1 MVSTVFTLVAATRT
15 STCPAL
21 AQDLIE
27 GSFDLA
33 LRSAA
38 LADSSLKCRKL
49 ADDRRVLCASPG
61 YLDQRGIPLH
71 PDHLAG
77 HQLIGFRDASPK
89 ELIGRDGQTGLFHPG
104 QAGGRLVL
112 DDGLSQ
118 KVATLAGAGIS
129 MNSLWSVYRELADGT
144 LVRVL
149 PEHEINDQSSLWLVY
164 PKSNV
169 LTAKVRILIDFLLEK
184 IATSPVWA

>member
-1 MVSTVFTLVAATRT
+1 
-15 STCPAL
+15 
-21 AQDLIE
+21 
-27 GSFDLA
+27 
-33 LRSAA
+33 
-38 LADSSLKCRKL
+38 
-49 ADDRRVLCASPG
+49 
-61 YLDQRGIPLH
+61 
-71 PDHLAG
+71 
-77 HQLIGFRDASPK
+77 
-89 ELIGRDGQTGLFHPG
+89 
-104 QAGGRLVL
+104 
-112 DDGLSQ
+112 
-118 KVATLAGAGIS
+118 